1 MRFTNKAQMFQ
12 AYSREIVFLNSKI
25 NICIPFLN
33 SIYLSIH
40 QDDNCSR
47 NNLQIIHNNS
57 LILFCDKYR
66 ITINLQNCQPRTL
79 IYFKLY
85 S

>member
-12 AYSREIVFLNSKI
+12 AYSREIIFLNSKI

-33 SIYLSIH
+33 SIYQSIH
-40 QDDNCSR
+40 QDDNCLR

-57 LILFCDKYR
+57 LIHFCDKYH
-66 ITINLQNCQPRTL
+66 IMINLQKYRPRTS